1 MHAAMVLDDTF
12 IHELDNARFNSVMH
26 PKMLG
31 GWNLHKATVDLPLD
45 HFICFSSVSA
55 LIGTTKQSNYS
66 AANCFL
72 DALASYRH
80 SLGLPALTVNWGA
93 IGGSGYLE
101 RNLKAKEYLDKLGF
115 RSLFVP
121 DAVRALRELMQRSAP
136 QICVAKADWEQLARF
151 SPALG
156 SLPMYT
162 PLFREK
168 TSTRSGG
175 AVATRVLVAAPGEQ
189 AAVIEE
195 FLAEQVAR
203 VFGIEAS
210 QVDRETP
217 LTHLGLDSLMAV
229 EQMNRLESELHL
241 SIPMGSVLSGP
252 NVRQLAS
259 TLLGLVLANA
269 TTDDASQDV
278 SAAGSTA
285 SSPAE
290 NSTTRQAEFWT
301 DHLENAPVGLHWP
314 SVARAQQRLSE
325 SGSVVPFTLSVD
337 MFLQLMAFSAELNLP
352 VADILFSAWQL
363 TLHRFCNQPDLLI
376 GYEFDGQERAELQTA
391 ARESSNCLPLRS
403 TLEPGVTFG
412 RFLATSNER
421 LADARRHQHLPFSQ
435 LSQQLEWPE
444 GTSDKVSLQATFSS
458 LNLPLSDEHAESHIS
473 L

>member
-1 MHAAMVLDDTF
+1 MVLDDTF

-121 DAVRALRELMQRSAP
+121 DAVRALRELMQRSTP

-195 FLAEQVAR
+195 FLAEQVAP

-210 QVDRETP
+210 QV
-217 LTHLGLDSLMAV
+217 
-229 EQMNRLESELHL
+229 
-241 SIPMGSVLSGP
+241 
-252 NVRQLAS
+252 
-259 TLLGLVLANA
+259 
-269 TTDDASQDV
+269 
-278 SAAGSTA
+278 
-285 SSPAE
+285 
-290 NSTTRQAEFWT
+290 
-301 DHLENAPVGLHWP
+301 GLHWP
-314 SVARAQQRLSE
+314 SVPRDLQRLSE

-352 VADILFSAWQL
+352 VSDILFAAWQL

-458 LNLPLSDEHAESHIS
+458 LNLPSSDEHAESHIS
-473 L
+473 LWISEARGHIFGEWRFNPQVLAPASVAQINVIYHELLQQIVAHPAHEIAFPATRDAADSVRGNGHPNSSRRSLPCFAA